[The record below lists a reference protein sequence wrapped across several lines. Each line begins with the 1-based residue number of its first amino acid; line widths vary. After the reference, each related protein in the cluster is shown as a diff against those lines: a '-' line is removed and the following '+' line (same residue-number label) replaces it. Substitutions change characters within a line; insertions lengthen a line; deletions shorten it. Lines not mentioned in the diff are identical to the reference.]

1 MIIKGEYNKAE
12 IMTTNIEWLAIERVR
27 NMTNLDYLK
36 DTNIVMMPDV
46 HEGKGCAI
54 GTTIMFNDVNDM
66 KISPSYI
73 GVDIGCGMSMY
84 PLGKL
89 DEIEFKK
96 LDDFILKN
104 ISVYPRTN
112 EETDVFFSS
121 LFESESSERVIQK
134 VFLNELT
141 TKELRFQ
148 DVGFQKR
155 INSIGTLG
163 GGNHFIEIGRNSE
176 DEYFLIVHTGSRF
189 LGALI
194 EKHYQ
199 TKAVKLHNKIDTKP
213 IINELKRQRKY
224 EAIQPTVNLLKEFD
238 NLSNYKEEDCY
249 LWGKDLEDYIY
260 DQNVAVDY
268 AYTNRLFIINKILDF
283 FNIEWDDKK
292 HIDSPHNYINNNIV
306 RKGSCNAEKGKN
318 VLIPIN
324 MRDGIIYG
332 KGKGNKDWNYSA
344 PHGAG
349 RVLSRRKAK
358 DQLDINT
365 FKDQMKDVYS
375 STVVED
381 TLDESPDAYKPMQ
394 EILDN
399 IKDTVDVKDII
410 KPVYNFKG
418 IEEKKWWEK

>member
-1 MIIKGEYNKAE
+1 MVIEGKHNKAKV
-12 IMTTNIEWLAIERVR
+12 MTTNIEQQAIDRVR

-54 GTTIMFNDVNDM
+54 GTTIMFENHNDM
-66 KISPSYI
+66 MISPSYI
-73 GVDIGCGMSMY
+73 GVDIGCGISMY
-84 PLGKL
+84 PLGRLDNIDLEKL
-89 DEIEFKK
+89 DAYIH
-96 LDDFILKN
+96 KN
-104 ISVYPRTN
+104 ITVYPRTN
-112 EETDVFFSS
+112 EDTEVFFNS
-121 LFESESSERVIQK
+121 FYESESNDKDIQQ
-134 VFLNELT
+134 VLLDNS
-141 TKELRFQ
+141 TKKPLIFK
-148 DVGFQKR
+148 DVGIRKLL
-155 INSIGTLG
+155 NSIGTLG
-163 GGNHFIEIGRNSE
+163 GGNHFIEIGKNSE

-189 LGALI
+189 LGAAI

-199 TKAVKLHNKIDTKP
+199 EKAINLHNKIDTRP
-213 IINELKRQRKY
+213 IVNELKRQRKF

-238 NLSNYKEEDCY
+238 MLSNYKDEDCY
-249 LWGKDLEDYIY
+249 LWGKDLDDYIY

-268 AYTNRLFIINKILDF
+268 AHTNRLFIINKILEF
-283 FNIEWDDKK
+283 FNIEWDSKK
-292 HIDSPHNYINNNIV
+292 HIDSPHNYIDKNIV
-306 RKGSCNAEKGKN
+306 RKGSCNAEKGKD

-358 DQLDINT
+358 AQLDIDT
-365 FKDQMKDVYS
+365 FIEQMKDVYS

-381 TLDESPDAYKPMQ
+381 TLDESPNAYKPMQ

-399 IKDTVDVKDII
+399 IKDTVDVVDII
-410 KPVYNFKG
+410 KPIYNFKG
-418 IEEKKWWEK
+418 IEEKKWWER

>member
-1 MIIKGEYNKAE
+1 MFIKGKYNKAE
-12 IMTTNIEWLAIERVR
+12 IKTANIEWTAIERVR

-54 GTTIMFNDVNDM
+54 GTTIMFDNVNDM
-66 KISPSYI
+66 MISPSYI

-84 PLGKL
+84 PLGRLDNIDLEKL
-89 DEIEFKK
+89 DAYIH
-96 LDDFILKN
+96 KN

-112 EETDVFFSS
+112 EDTEVFFNS
-121 LFESESSERVIQK
+121 FYESESNDKDIQQ
-134 VFLNELT
+134 VLLDNS
-141 TKELRFQ
+141 TKKPLIFK
-148 DVGFQKR
+148 DVGIRKLL
-155 INSIGTLG
+155 NSIGTLG
-163 GGNHFIEIGRNSE
+163 GGNHFIEIGKNSE

-189 LGALI
+189 LGAAI

-199 TKAVKLHNKIDTKP
+199 EKAINLHNKIDTRP
-213 IINELKRQRKY
+213 IVSELKRQRKF

-238 NLSNYKEEDCY
+238 MLSNYKDEDCY
-249 LWGKDLEDYIY
+249 LWGKYLEDYIY

-268 AYTNRLFIINKILDF
+268 AYTNRLFIINKILEF
-283 FNIEWDDKK
+283 FNIEWDSKK
-292 HIDSPHNYINNNIV
+292 HIDSPHNYIDKNIV
-306 RKGSCNAEKGKN
+306 RKGSCNAEKGKD

-332 KGKGNKDWNYSA
+332 KGKGNKEWNYSA

-358 DQLDINT
+358 AQLDINT
-365 FKDQMKDVYS
+365 FKEQMKDVYS

-399 IKDTVDVKDII
+399 IKDTVDVIDII

-418 IEEKKWWEK
+418 IEEKKWWER

>member
-1 MIIKGEYNKAE
+1 MIIEGKHNKAKV
-12 IMTTNIEWLAIERVR
+12 MTTNIEQQAIERVR

-84 PLGKL
+84 PLGRLDNIDLENL
-89 DEIEFKK
+89 DE
-96 LDDFILKN
+96 FIHKN
-104 ISVYPRTN
+104 IAVYPRTN
-112 EETDVFFSS
+112 EDTELFFNS
-121 LFESESSERVIQK
+121 FYKSESNEKDIQQ
-134 VFLNELT
+134 VFLDNS
-141 TKELRFQ
+141 TKKPLIFK
-148 DVGFQKR
+148 DVGIRKLL
-155 INSIGTLG
+155 NSIGTLG
-163 GGNHFIEIGRNSE
+163 GGNHFIEIGKNSE

-189 LGALI
+189 LGAAI

-199 TKAVKLHNKIDTKP
+199 EKAINLHNKIDTRP
-213 IINELKRQRKY
+213 IVNELKRQRKF

-238 NLSNYKEEDCY
+238 MLSNYKDEDCY
-249 LWGKDLEDYIY
+249 LWGKYLKDYIY
-260 DQNVAVDY
+260 DQNIAVDY
-268 AYTNRLFIINKILDF
+268 AFTNRLFIINKILEF
-283 FNIEWDDKK
+283 FNIEWDSKK
-292 HIDSPHNYINNNIV
+292 HIDSPHNYISNNIV
-306 RKGSCNAEKGKN
+306 RKGSCNAEKGKD

-324 MRDGIIYG
+324 MRDGVIYG

-358 DQLDINT
+358 AQLDIDT
-365 FKDQMKDVYS
+365 FKEQMKDVYS

-399 IKDTVDVKDII
+399 IKDTVDVVDII

>member
-1 MIIKGEYNKAE
+1 MIIEGKHNKAKV
-12 IMTTNIEWLAIERVR
+12 MTTNIEQQAIDRVR

-54 GTTIMFNDVNDM
+54 GTTIMFENKNDM

-84 PLGKL
+84 PLGRLDNIDLEKL
-89 DEIEFKK
+89 DAYIH
-96 LDDFILKN
+96 KN

-112 EETDVFFSS
+112 EDTEVFFNSFS
-121 LFESESSERVIQK
+121 ESESNDKDIQQ
-134 VFLNELT
+134 VLLDNS
-141 TKELRFQ
+141 TKKPLIFK
-148 DVGFQKR
+148 DVGIRKLL
-155 INSIGTLG
+155 NSIGTLG
-163 GGNHFIEIGRNSE
+163 GGNHFIEIGKNSE

-189 LGALI
+189 LGAAI

-199 TKAVKLHNKIDTKP
+199 EKAINLHNKIDTRP
-213 IINELKRQRKY
+213 IVNELKRQRKF

-238 NLSNYKEEDCY
+238 MLSNYKDEDCY
-249 LWGKDLEDYIY
+249 LWGKYLEDYIY

-268 AYTNRLFIINKILDF
+268 AYTNRLFIINKILEF
-283 FNIEWDDKK
+283 FNIEWDSKK
-292 HIDSPHNYINNNIV
+292 HIDSPHNYIDKNVV
-306 RKGSCNAEKGKN
+306 RKGSCNAEKGKD

-332 KGKGNKDWNYSA
+332 KGKGNKDCNYSA

-358 DQLDINT
+358 AQLDMDT
-365 FKDQMKDVYS
+365 FKEQMKDVYS

-399 IKDTVDVKDII
+399 IKDTVDVVDII

>member
-12 IMTTNIEWLAIERVR
+12 IMTINIEWLAIERVR

-36 DTNIVMMPDV
+36 DTNLVMMPDV

-104 ISVYPRTN
+104 ISVYPRTDD
-112 EETDVFFSS
+112 ETEVFFSS

-268 AYTNRLFIINKILDF
+268 AYTNRLFIINKILPKF
-283 FNIEWDDKK
+283 YFSIKLLK
-292 HIDSPHNYINNNIV
+292 
-306 RKGSCNAEKGKN
+306 
-318 VLIPIN
+318 
-324 MRDGIIYG
+324 
-332 KGKGNKDWNYSA
+332 
-344 PHGAG
+344 
-349 RVLSRRKAK
+349 
-358 DQLDINT
+358 
-365 FKDQMKDVYS
+365 
-375 STVVED
+375 
-381 TLDESPDAYKPMQ
+381 YK
-394 EILDN
+394 LAD
-399 IKDTVDVKDII
+399 
-410 KPVYNFKG
+410 
-418 IEEKKWWEK
+418 

>member
-1 MIIKGEYNKAE
+1 MIIEGKHNKAKV
-12 IMTTNIEWLAIERVR
+12 MTTNIEQQAIDRVR

-54 GTTIMFNDVNDM
+54 GTTIMFENKNDM

-84 PLGKL
+84 PLGRLDNIDLEKL
-89 DEIEFKK
+89 DAYIH
-96 LDDFILKN
+96 KN

-112 EETDVFFSS
+112 EDTEVFFNSFS
-121 LFESESSERVIQK
+121 ESESNDKDIQQ
-134 VFLNELT
+134 VLLDNS
-141 TKELRFQ
+141 TKKPLIFK
-148 DVGFQKR
+148 DVGIRKLL
-155 INSIGTLG
+155 NSIGTLG
-163 GGNHFIEIGRNSE
+163 GGNHFIEIGKNSE

-189 LGALI
+189 LGAAI

-199 TKAVKLHNKIDTKP
+199 EKAINLLNKIDTRP
-213 IINELKRQRKY
+213 IVNELKRQRKF

-238 NLSNYKEEDCY
+238 MLSNYKDEDCY
-249 LWGKDLEDYIY
+249 LWGKYLEDYIY

-268 AYTNRLFIINKILDF
+268 AYTNRLFIINKILEF
-283 FNIEWDDKK
+283 FNIEWDSKK
-292 HIDSPHNYINNNIV
+292 HIDSPHNYIDKNVV
-306 RKGSCNAEKGKN
+306 RKGSCNAEKGKD

-358 DQLDINT
+358 AQLDMDT
-365 FKDQMKDVYS
+365 FKEQMKDVYS

-399 IKDTVDVKDII
+399 IKDTVDVVDII

>member
-1 MIIKGEYNKAE
+1 MIIEGKHNKAKV
-12 IMTTNIEWLAIERVR
+12 MTTNIEQQAIDRVR

-54 GTTIMFNDVNDM
+54 GTTIMFENKNDM

-89 DEIEFKK
+89 DHIELKK
-96 LDDFILKN
+96 LDEFIHKN

-112 EETDVFFSS
+112 KDTEIFFES
-121 LFESESSERVIQK
+121 LFESETNQKVIQK

-141 TKELRFQ
+141 TKNLKFQ

-155 INSIGTLG
+155 LNSIGTLG
-163 GGNHFIEIGRNSE
+163 GGNHFIEIGKNSE

-189 LGALI
+189 LGAAI

-199 TKAVKLHNKIDTKP
+199 AKAIKLHNKIDTKP
-213 IINELKRQRKY
+213 IVNELKRQRKY
-224 EAIQPTVNLLKEFD
+224 EAIQPTVNLLKDFD
-238 NLSNYKEEDCY
+238 KLSSYKDEDCY
-249 LWGKDLEDYIY
+249 LWGNDLDDYIY

-268 AYTNRLFIINKILDF
+268 AYTNRLFIINKILEF
-283 FNIEWDDKK
+283 FNIEWDSKR

-306 RKGSCNAEKGKN
+306 RKGSCNAEKGKD

-358 DQLDINT
+358 AQLDINT
-365 FKDQMKDVYS
+365 FKEQMKDVYS

-399 IKDTVDVKDII
+399 IKDTVDVVDII